1 MRILN
6 WKNEYIL
13 GSIISMTVI
22 NFIENKS
29 NTIFQNGI
37 LRRDSLNTLISER
50 LKIITHKFSP

>member
-50 LKIITHKFSP
+50 LKIVAHKFSP

>member
-50 LKIITHKFSP
+50 QDSST